1 MKQIRGLSRR
11 QRPAKGAPLGQNCDD
26 RNSEAITLRARGPG
40 WARGLTVLL
49 PLVLLSPLSACSVG
63 PNFLTP
69 DAPVA
74 EKWRET
80 GNPSVN
86 THKQDYRHWWSAYR
100 DPTLDRLVEIAYEQ
114 NLSLMEAGT
123 RVLKARASLG
133 HAIGELYPQTQQLS
147 GAGDYLRPSRT
158 DATSNPSDTLAT
170 QFWRVNLGAQVAW
183 ELDLWGKFRHGVESA
198 DAAYLASIASYDD
211 VLVTLIGDVA
221 SDYVAI
227 RTLQQQI
234 AIAHDNVVKQKMALQ
249 IARDRYKGGA
259 TSELDPLQAENVLA
273 QTQSAIPQLT
283 AQLQQDENALR
294 VLLGMT
300 PESLDGLLGHGRGI
314 PAPPAKVAV
323 GIPADLLRRRPDVR
337 AAELKAAA
345 QSAQVGIAEADL
357 YPAFSL
363 GGAFGTLVSTTNGNH
378 ISQLFTSPSLT
389 FAFGPSFSWPVL
401 NYGQITNN
409 VRVQDA
415 ELQTLLL
422 DYKNTV
428 LKAQR
433 EVEDGLAAFTQG
445 RQQVAYLRRS
455 TVAASQ
461 ALIVALQQYQL
472 GSRDFTTVLTAEQNL
487 YQAQNNLA
495 VAEGNLSVSLTTTYR
510 ALGGGWQIREGKEF
524 VDDANRD
531 EMRART
537 NWGDV
542 LPPAGQQQPPTPG
555 LPGPSDIGPTVRLPQ
570 W

>member
-1 MKQIRGLSRR
+1 MSRR
-11 QRPAKGAPLGQNCDD
+11 RHPANGAPRGQSRVAWNA
-26 RNSEAITLRARGPG
+26 EAIALKTRRALAVLRRLAPFP
-40 WARGLTVLL
+40 ALVLLL
-49 PLVLLSPLSACSVG
+49 PLADCSVG

-69 DAPVA
+69 EAPVA
-74 EKWRET
+74 EKWREA
-80 GNPSVN
+80 GNRLVN
-86 THKQDYRHWWSAYR
+86 THREDYRHWWSAYR
-100 DPTLDRLVEIAYEQ
+100 DPTLNRLVEIAYEQ
-114 NLSLMEAGT
+114 NLTLMEAGA
-123 RVLKARASLG
+123 RVIKARASLG
-133 HAIGELYPQTQQLS
+133 HAIGEFFPQTQQLNGS
-147 GAGDYLRPSRT
+147 GDYLQPSRT
-158 DATSNPSDTLAT
+158 DATSNPSDTLAK
-170 QFWRVNLGAQVAW
+170 QFWRIDIGGQASW
-183 ELDLWGKFRHGVESA
+183 ELDLWGKFRRGVESA
-198 DAAYLASIASYDD
+198 DAAYLASVASYDD

-221 SDYVAI
+221 SNYIAI

-234 AIAHDNVVKQKMALQ
+234 AIARDNVFKQKQALE
-249 IARDRYKGGA
+249 IARDRYRGGA

-273 QTQSAIPQLT
+273 QTQSAVPQLT
-283 AQLQQDENALR
+283 AQLQKEENALR

-300 PESLDGLLGHGRGI
+300 PESLDGLLGHSRGI
-314 PAPPAKVAV
+314 PSPPGSVAV
-323 GIPADLLRRRPDVR
+323 GIPAELLRRRPDVR

-363 GGAFGTLVSTTNGNH
+363 GGALGTLVSTTNGNH
-378 ISQLFTSPSLT
+378 IGQLFSAPSIT
-389 FAFGPSFSWPVL
+389 FAFGPSFSWPIL

-415 ELQTLLL
+415 ELQALLIN
-422 DYKNTV
+422 YQNTV

-433 EVEDGLAAFTQG
+433 DVEDGLSGFIQG
-445 RQQVAYLRRS
+445 RQQVVYLKRS
-455 TVAASQ
+455 VGAASQ
-461 ALIVALQQYQL
+461 ALIIALRQYQL

-510 ALGGGWQIREGKEF
+510 ALGGGWQIREGKDF
-524 VDDANRD
+524 VNDATRD

-542 LPPAGQQQPPTPG
+542 LPPAGQPQPPTPG
-555 LPGPSDIGPTVRLPQ
+555 LPGPSDIGPSVRPPQ

>member
-1 MKQIRGLSRR
+1 MDQDSGLPPRLL
-11 QRPAKGAPLGQNCDD
+11 QAKGA
-26 RNSEAITLRARGPG
+26 LRRFVRAQKL
-40 WARGLTVLL
+40 ALLL
-49 PLVLLSPLSACSVG
+49 PLALVIPLAACSVG

-74 EKWRET
+74 EKWREA
-80 GNPSVN
+80 GNPSVK
-86 THKQDYRHWWSAYR
+86 THRQDYRQWWAAYR

-114 NLSLMEAGT
+114 NLTLMEAGA
-123 RVLKARASLG
+123 RVIKARASLG
-133 HAIGELYPQTQQLS
+133 HAIGEFYPQVQKLDGAADTVQLS
-147 GAGDYLRPSRT
+147 QT
-158 DATSNPSDTLAT
+158 DATSNPGGTLSRN
-170 QFWRVNLGAQVAW
+170 FWHVNLGGEVAW
-183 ELDLWGKFRHGVESA
+183 ELDLWGKFRRGVESA

-227 RTLQQQI
+227 RTLQTQI
-234 AIAHDNVVKQKMALQ
+234 AIARENVVKQKQALQ

-259 TSELDPLQAENVLA
+259 TSELDPLQAENVLG
-273 QTQSAIPQLT
+273 QTQSAVPQLT
-283 AQLQQDENALR
+283 AQLLQDENALR
-294 VLLGMT
+294 LLLGMT
-300 PESLDGLLGHGRGI
+300 PESLDGLLGHSKGI
-314 PAPPAKVAV
+314 PSPPGNIAV
-323 GIPADLLRRRPDVR
+323 GIPADLLRRRPDIR
-337 AAELKAAA
+337 TAELQAAA

-363 GGAFGTLVSTTNGNH
+363 GGVLGTAVATTNGKH
-378 ISQLFTSPSLT
+378 LSQLFTGSSVA
-389 FAFGPSFSWPVL
+389 FAFGPSFSWPIL

-415 ELQTLLL
+415 ELQALLIN
-422 DYKNTV
+422 YQNTV

-433 EVEDGLAAFTQG
+433 EVEDGLAGFIQG
-445 RQQVAYLRRS
+445 RQQVVYLKRS
-455 TVAASQ
+455 AAAARE
-461 ALIVALQQYQL
+461 ALVVALKQYEL

-487 YQAQNNLA
+487 YTAQNNLA

-510 ALGGGWQIREGKEF
+510 ALGGGWQIREGKDF
-524 VDDANRD
+524 VNDATRE

-537 NWGDV
+537 NYGDV
-542 LPPAGQQQPPTPG
+542 LPPAGQAQPPTPG

>member
-1 MKQIRGLSRR
+1 MRQNCGNAGRLHSANDAPRRQSAADAKALKPRRLSRP
-11 QRPAKGAPLGQNCDD
+11 PALALLFL
-26 RNSEAITLRARGPG
+26 AT
-40 WARGLTVLL
+40 L
-49 PLVLLSPLSACSVG
+49 PLAACSVG

-69 DAPVA
+69 EAPVA
-74 EKWRET
+74 EKWREA
-80 GNPSVN
+80 GSPSVN
-86 THKQDYRHWWSAYR
+86 THKQNYRRWWSAYR

-114 NLSLMEAGT
+114 NLSLMEAGA

-133 HAIGELYPQTQQLS
+133 HAVGELYPQTQQLS
-147 GAGDYLRPSRT
+147 GSGDYLRPSRT
-158 DATSNPSDTLAT
+158 DATSNPNDNLAT
-170 QFWRVNLGAQVAW
+170 QFWRLNFGAQVAW
-183 ELDLWGKFRHGVESA
+183 ELDLWGKFRRGVESA

-227 RTLQQQI
+227 RTLQAQI
-234 AIAHDNVVKQKMALQ
+234 AIARENVVKQRTALQ
-249 IARDRYKGGA
+249 IARDRFKGGA

-273 QTQSAIPQLT
+273 QTQSAVPQLT

-294 VLLGMT
+294 VLLGLT
-300 PESLDGLLGHGRGI
+300 PDSLDGLLGHSRSI
-314 PAPPAKVAV
+314 PTPPATIAV

-363 GGAFGTLVSTTNGNH
+363 GGSFGTLVSTTNSNH
-378 ISQLFTSPSLT
+378 VAQLFTSPSLT

-415 ELQTLLL
+415 ELQALLL
-422 DYKNTV
+422 NYQNTV

-433 EVEDGLAAFTQG
+433 EVEDGLASFTQG

-455 TVAASQ
+455 VAAASQ
-461 ALIVALQQYQL
+461 ALVIALQQYQL

-524 VDDANRD
+524 VDDANAR

-542 LPPAGQQQPPTPG
+542 LPPAGQPQPPTPG

>member
-1 MKQIRGLSRR
+1 MKRNRGAARR
-11 QRPAKGAPLGQNCDD
+11 
-26 RNSEAITLRARGPG
+26 LRAG
-40 WARGLTVLL
+40 ASAGLTALF
-49 PLVLLSPLSACSVG
+49 LVASLAGCAVG
-63 PNFLTP
+63 PNFVAP

-74 EKWRET
+74 ARWREAH
-80 GNPSVN
+80 NPAVKTN
-86 THKQDYRHWWSAYR
+86 RQNYREWWRVYR
-100 DPTLDRLVEIAYEQ
+100 DPTLDRLIALAYEQ
-114 NLSLMEAGT
+114 NLTLMEAGA
-123 RVLKARASLG
+123 RVIKARASLG
-133 HAIGELYPQTQQLS
+133 IAIGEFFPQTQQLS
-147 GAGDYLRPSRT
+147 GSADYIRPSRS
-158 DATSNPSDTLAT
+158 DATSNPHETLANR
-170 QFWRVNLGAQVAW
+170 FWRINLGGQVAW
-183 ELDLWGKFRHGVESA
+183 ELDFWGKFRRGVESA

-211 VLVTLIGDVA
+211 VLVSLIGDVA
-221 SDYVAI
+221 STYIAI

-234 AIAHDNVVKQKMALQ
+234 AIANDNVVKQKQALTL
-249 IARDRYKGGA
+249 ARARYTGGA

-273 QTQSAIPQLT
+273 QTQSTIPQLT
-283 AQLQQDENALR
+283 AQLQKDQNALR

-300 PESLDGLLGHGRGI
+300 PETLDGLLKPSRGI
-314 PAPPAKVAV
+314 PSTRENLAV
-323 GIPADLLRRRPDVR
+323 GIPADLLRRRPDIR

-363 GGAFGTLVSTTNGNH
+363 NGSIGTLVSTSNGH
-378 ISQLFTSPSLT
+378 SSSQLFSPQSLT

-415 ELQTLLL
+415 ELQALLIA
-422 DYKNTV
+422 YQNSV

-433 EVEDGLAAFTQG
+433 EVEDGLADVLQG
-445 RQQVAYLRRS
+445 RRQVALLRRS
-455 TVAASQ
+455 VAAAQ
-461 ALIVALQQYQL
+461 KALVIALQQYQL

-495 VAEGNLSVSLTTTYR
+495 VAEGNVAIGLTMTYR
-510 ALGGGWQIREGKEF
+510 ALGGGWQIREGHDF
-524 VDDANRD
+524 VNAATRA

-542 LPPAGQQQPPTPG
+542 LPAADQPQPAAPG
-555 LPGPSDIGPTVRLPQ
+555 LPTPSDIGPTVRPPQ

>member
-1 MKQIRGLSRR
+1 MNHDRGASRR
-11 QRPAKGAPLGQNCDD
+11 SRRFDGASSGL
-26 RNSEAITLRARGPG
+26 LRRASIL
-40 WARGLTVLL
+40 ALLL
-49 PLVLLSPLSACSVG
+49 PLAACTAG
-63 PNFLTP
+63 PNFT
-69 DAPVA
+69 APSASVA
-74 EKWRET
+74 ENWRESR
-80 GNPSVN
+80 NPSVKTN
-86 THKQDYRHWWSAYR
+86 REDYRRWWANYR
-100 DPTLDRLVEIAYEQ
+100 DPTLNRLVETAYEQ
-114 NLSLMEAGT
+114 NLTLMEAGA
-123 RVLKARASLG
+123 RVIKARASLG
-133 HAIGELYPQTQQLS
+133 HAIGEFYPQTQQLNGS
-147 GAGDYLRPSRT
+147 GDYMQPSRT
-158 DATSNPSDTLAT
+158 DATSNPSETLAKD
-170 QFWRVNLGAQVAW
+170 FWRVNFGGQVAW
-183 ELDLWGKFRHGVESA
+183 ELDLWGKFRRGVESA

-221 SDYVAI
+221 SDYIAI

-234 AIAHDNVVKQKMALQ
+234 AIAQDNVVKQKQALT

-283 AQLQQDENALR
+283 GQLQKDENALR

-300 PESLDGLLGHGRGI
+300 PDSLDGLLAHSRGI
-314 PAPPAKVAV
+314 PAPPANVAV
-323 GIPADLLRRRPDVR
+323 GIPAELLRRRPDIR

-363 GGAFGTLVSTTNGNH
+363 GGALGTLVSTTNGNR
-378 ISQLFTSPSLT
+378 ISQLFSSPSIT

-415 ELQTLLL
+415 ELQALLL
-422 DYKNTV
+422 NYQNSV

-433 EVEDGLAAFTQG
+433 EVEDGLSSFIQG
-445 RQQVAYLRRS
+445 RRQVAFLKRS
-455 TVAASQ
+455 VEAASK
-461 ALIVALQQYQL
+461 ALVIALQQYQL

-495 VAEGNLSVSLTTTYR
+495 VAEGNVSIGITTTYR
-510 ALGGGWQIREGKEF
+510 ALGGGWQIREGNDF
-524 VDDANRD
+524 VNEATRA

-537 NWGDV
+537 NWGDA
-542 LPPAGQQQPPTPG
+542 LPPAGQPQIPAPG

>member
-1 MKQIRGLSRR
+1 MNHNRGVARR
-11 QRPAKGAPLGQNCDD
+11 
-26 RNSEAITLRARGPG
+26 LRSARGALG
-40 WARGLTVLL
+40 LNARYAVAAPIRLGTL
-49 PLVLLSPLSACSVG
+49 PALALLLSLGACSVG
-63 PNFLTP
+63 PEFQKA

-74 EKWRET
+74 NQWREA
-80 GNPSVN
+80 GNPSVKTN
-86 THKQDYRHWWSAYR
+86 RQNYQRWWSAYR
-100 DPTLDRLVEIAYEQ
+100 DPTLDRLIAIAYEQ
-114 NLSLMEAGT
+114 NLTLMEAGA
-123 RVLKARASLG
+123 RVIKARASLG

-147 GAGDYLRPSRT
+147 GQSDYLQPSRT
-158 DATSNPSDTLAT
+158 DATSNPTDTLSR

-183 ELDLWGKFRHGVESA
+183 ELDLWGKFRHGVEAA
-198 DAAYLASIASYDD
+198 DATYLASIASYDD

-227 RTLQQQI
+227 RTLQTQI
-234 AIAHDNVVKQKMALQ
+234 AIARDNIVKQKLALQ

-273 QTQSAIPQLT
+273 QTQSAVPQLT

-300 PESLDGLLGHGRGI
+300 PESLDGLLRPSRGI
-314 PAPPAKVAV
+314 PAPPASVAV

-337 AAELKAAA
+337 AAELKAVA
-345 QSAQVGIAEADL
+345 QSAQVGIAAADL
-357 YPAFSL
+357 YPAFTL
-363 GGAFGTLVSTTNGNH
+363 GGAFGTLVSTTNGNK

-389 FAFGPSFSWPVL
+389 FAFGPSFSWPIL

-415 ELQTLLL
+415 ELQALLIN
-422 DYKNTV
+422 YKNTV

-445 RQQVAYLRRS
+445 RQQVGYLKRS
-455 TVAASQ
+455 VTAANQ
-461 ALIVALQQYQL
+461 ALYIALQQYQL

-487 YQAQNNLA
+487 YAAQNNLA
-495 VAEGNLSVSLTTTYR
+495 VAEGNLSVSLTKTYR
-510 ALGGGWQIREGKEF
+510 ALGGGWQIRDGKEF
-524 VDDANRD
+524 VDAANAQD
-531 EMRART
+531 MRART
-537 NWGDV
+537 NYGDV
-542 LPPAGQQQPPTPG
+542 LPPADQPQPPTPG

>member
-1 MKQIRGLSRR
+1 MSRDRDISRR
-11 QRPAKGAPLGQNCDD
+11 
-26 RNSEAITLRARGPG
+26 LRARGG
-40 WARGLTVLL
+40 ASARLAALSLVL
-49 PLVLLSPLSACSVG
+49 PLAACAVG
-63 PNFLTP
+63 PNFVTP
-69 DAPVA
+69 AAPVA
-74 EKWRET
+74 ANWREAHVASIKT
-80 GNPSVN
+80 NREN
-86 THKQDYRHWWSAYR
+86 DRKWWAVYR
-100 DPTLDRLVEIAYEQ
+100 DPTLDRLIDLAYQQ
-114 NLSLMEAGT
+114 NLTLMEAGA
-123 RVLKARASLG
+123 RVIKARASLG
-133 HAIGELYPQTQQLS
+133 HAIGEFFPQTQQLNGS
-147 GAGDYLRPSRT
+147 ADYLQPTRA
-158 DATSNPSDTLAT
+158 DATSNPSNALAR
-170 QFWRVNLGAQVAW
+170 QFWRVDLGGQVSW
-183 ELDLWGKFRHGVESA
+183 ELDFWGKFRRGVESA
-198 DAAYLASIASYDD
+198 DATYLASIATYDD

-221 SDYVAI
+221 STYIAI

-234 AIAHDNVVKQKMALQ
+234 AIAADNVVKQKQALT

-283 AQLQQDENALR
+283 AQLQKDENALR

-300 PESLDGLLGHGRGI
+300 PASLDGVLAHSKGI
-314 PAPPAKVAV
+314 PSTRTQVAV
-323 GIPADLLRRRPDVR
+323 GIPADLLRRRPDIR

-363 GGAFGTLVSTTNGNH
+363 GGSLGTLVSTTNGKSIN
-378 ISQLFTSPSLT
+378 QLFSPSSLT

-415 ELQTLLL
+415 ELQALLL
-422 DYKNTV
+422 NYQNSV

-433 EVEDGLAAFTQG
+433 EVEDGLSAVVQG
-445 RQQVAYLRRS
+445 RSQVAYLKRS
-455 TVAASQ
+455 ESAARK
-461 ALIVALQQYQL
+461 ALVIALQQYQL

-495 VAEGNLSVSLTTTYR
+495 VAEGNVAIGLTQTYR
-510 ALGGGWQIREGKEF
+510 ALGGGWQIREGHDF
-524 VDDANRD
+524 VNDATRA

-542 LPPAGQQQPPTPG
+542 LPAADQPQPAAPG
-555 LPGPSDIGPTVRLPQ
+555 LPTPSDIGPTVRAPQ

>member
-11 QRPAKGAPLGQNCDD
+11 QRPAKGATLGQNRDD
-26 RNSEAITLRARGPG
+26 RNFEAITLRARRAG

-49 PLVLLSPLSACSVG
+49 PLVLLSSLSACSVG

-86 THKQDYRHWWSAYR
+86 THKQNYRHWWSAYR

-114 NLSLMEAGT
+114 NLSLMEAGA

-273 QTQSAIPQLT
+273 QT
-283 AQLQQDENALR
+283 
-294 VLLGMT
+294 
-300 PESLDGLLGHGRGI
+300 
-314 PAPPAKVAV
+314 
-323 GIPADLLRRRPDVR
+323 
-337 AAELKAAA
+337 
-345 QSAQVGIAEADL
+345 
-357 YPAFSL
+357 
-363 GGAFGTLVSTTNGNH
+363 
-378 ISQLFTSPSLT
+378 
-389 FAFGPSFSWPVL
+389 
-401 NYGQITNN
+401 
-409 VRVQDA
+409 
-415 ELQTLLL
+415 
-422 DYKNTV
+422 
-428 LKAQR
+428 
-433 EVEDGLAAFTQG
+433 
-445 RQQVAYLRRS
+445 
-455 TVAASQ
+455 
-461 ALIVALQQYQL
+461 
-472 GSRDFTTVLTAEQNL
+472 
-487 YQAQNNLA
+487 
-495 VAEGNLSVSLTTTYR
+495 
-510 ALGGGWQIREGKEF
+510 
-524 VDDANRD
+524 
-531 EMRART
+531 
-537 NWGDV
+537 
-542 LPPAGQQQPPTPG
+542 
-555 LPGPSDIGPTVRLPQ
+555 
-570 W
+570 